1 VDNEHAV
8 SRRNERVVRRAVPF
22 HEQGACKAAEE
33 EQRMTT
39 QPGPIESVDV
49 FTPLRD
55 AVSRLFDDGLT
66 PERLLFFGRTIPVDV
81 IDTPDEYVIEA
92 SLTGVRP
99 EHVQVSVADNT
110 VTIRVGRKA
119 STRHDEDTVYLRRE
133 RIERPTPEM
142 SRTIALPVKIDSE
155 QVVAAYEH
163 GVLTLRIHKR
173 EESKPHTIPLQ
184 VTKELVKR

>member
-1 VDNEHAV
+1 MSA
-8 SRRNERVVRRAVPF
+8 
-22 HEQGACKAAEE
+22 
-33 EQRMTT
+33 
-39 QPGPIESVDV
+39 QPGPTEPVDV

-55 AVSRLFDDGLT
+55 AVTRLFEDGLT
-66 PERLLFFGRTIPVDV
+66 PERLMFFGRTIPVDV

-119 STRHDEDTVYLRRE
+119 YARHEEDVVYLRRE

-142 SRTIALPVKIDSE
+142 SRTIALPTKIDPDRVE
-155 QVVAAYEH
+155 ANYEH
-163 GVLTLRIHKR
+163 GVLTLHIHKS
-173 EESKPHTIPLQ
+173 EESKSHTIPLH
-184 VTKELVKR
+184 VAKEPAKR